1 MMDRHDP
8 LRDDFTALDDL
19 EREVHRPIRRP
30 TSLIVPILITMI
42 VMTGGVTIA
51 WYSYNAGIKEGSE
64 SAAPLLKPNGPMKVA
79 PENPG
84 GTKIP
89 HQEMTVYQSLN
100 EKKEAGP
107 VERILPPPEQPMTP
121 PATPPAA
128 AEPPGAAGGE
138 SSRMRSADT
147 VRGALGE
154 TETAKT
160 KTPDTV
166 LSPLGGPAPRT
177 LVPASKAPQVALAT
191 PKSPSRDVRAAEVKP
206 VDRLA
211 ERTAKAE
218 PAPKAEA
225 PQVAAIPAGAY
236 RVQLG
241 SVSSEGQATKFWGT
255 QRDKNDDL
263 LGKLALNVERATIGG
278 KTYYRI
284 QAGPLRDAD
293 SARSLCDQL
302 KRRQV
307 GCIIVNP
314 KN

>member
-1 MMDRHDP
+1 MMGRHDP
-8 LRDDFTALDDL
+8 LRDDFTALDEL
-19 EREVHRPIRRP
+19 EREVHRPVRRP
-30 TSLIVPILITMI
+30 ASLIVPILITMI

-64 SAAPLLKPNGPMKVA
+64 SAAPLLKPSGPMKVA

-89 HQEMTVYQSLN
+89 HQEMTVYQSPG
-100 EKKEAGP
+100 EKSETGQ
-107 VERILPPPEQPMTP
+107 VERILPPPEQPL
-121 PATPPAA
+121 TPPAA
-128 AEPPGAAGGE
+128 AEPSGAAGGE

-147 VRGALGE
+147 VGGAPAE
-154 TETAKT
+154 TGAP
-160 KTPDTV
+160 KTPDTI
-166 LSPLGGPAPRT
+166 LPPLGGAAPRT
-177 LVPASKAPQVALAT
+177 LVPLVPKDPQVALAA
-191 PKSPSRDVRAAEVKP
+191 PKAPSRDVRAAEVKP
-206 VDRLA
+206 VDRPA
-211 ERTAKAE
+211 ERPAKAE
-218 PAPKAEA
+218 PARKAET
-225 PQVAAIPAGAY
+225 PQVAAIPSGAY

-241 SVSSEGQATKFWGT
+241 SVSSEGQATKFWSA
-255 QRDKNDDL
+255 QQDKNDDL
-263 LGKLALNVERATIGG
+263 LGKLALNVERATVGG

-284 QAGPLRDAD
+284 QAGPLGDAD